1 MINFVNLNIKP
12 VPYSFRGVHRDRIY
26 MHIFIWMITHTY
38 MSIYIYTVFL
48 QKFQPYGLKVTE
60 RTGRKME

>member
-1 MINFVNLNIKP
+1 
-12 VPYSFRGVHRDRIY
+12 
-26 MHIFIWMITHTY
+26 MITHMY

-48 QKFQPYGLKVTE
+48 PKFQPYGLKVTE